1 MHSVHFDSSV
11 REWIMHPKRRLG
23 RTGIEVTPLC
33 FGGNVFGWT
42 ADKATSFALLDAF
55 LDAGCNFIDTADGYS
70 RWVEGHKGGESETI
84 LGEWFKARGNRDKV
98 VLATKIG
105 CDMGPGRQGLS
116 RQRIIAGVEDS
127 LKRLQTDYIDLYQTH
142 FDDEK
147 TPVEET
153 LEAYGT
159 LIKAGKVRCI
169 GTSNMSVPRLQES
182 LAASQ
187 RHGYPR
193 YESLQPEY
201 NLCERQRFESDYAS
215 LCAKEQIG
223 VIPYFSL
230 AAGFL
235 TGKYRSQAD
244 LEGRARAARAGRY
257 VNERGLRILDVLDGV
272 AAELGARPPQVA
284 LAWLM
289 ARPTVTA
296 PIASAT
302 SLTQLEELIGALEIV
317 LPSQAMVKLDAASA

>member
-1 MHSVHFDSSV
+1 MHRVRFDSSV
-11 REWIMHPKRRLG
+11 TEWIMHPKRRLG
-23 RTGIEVTPLC
+23 RTGLEVTPLC

-84 LGEWFKARGNRDKV
+84 LGEWFKARGSRDKV

-127 LKRLQTDYIDLYQTH
+127 LTRLQTDYIDLYQTH
-142 FDDEK
+142 FDDEN

-159 LIKAGKVRCI
+159 LVKAGKVRFI
-169 GTSNMSVPRLQES
+169 GTSNMSVARLQES
-182 LAASQ
+182 LTASQ
-187 RHGYPR
+187 SQGFPR

-201 NLCERQRFESDYAS
+201 NLCERQRFESDYAP

-257 VNERGLRILDVLDGV
+257 VNERGLRILEVLDGV
-272 AAELGARPPQVA
+272 AAELGARPAQVA

-302 SLTQLEELIGALEIV
+302 SLTQLEELIGALDIV

>member
-1 MHSVHFDSSV
+1 
-11 REWIMHPKRRLG
+11 MHPKRRLG

>member
-1 MHSVHFDSSV
+1 
-11 REWIMHPKRRLG
+11 MHPRRRLG
-23 RTGIEVTPLC
+23 RTSLEVTPLC

-116 RQRIIAGVEDS
+116 RERIVAGVEES
-127 LKRLQTDYIDLYQTH
+127 LTRLQTDYIDLYQTH
-142 FDDEK
+142 FDDET

-159 LIKAGKVRCI
+159 LVRAGKVRFI
-169 GTSNMSVPRLQES
+169 GTSNMSVARLQES

-187 RHGYPR
+187 SHGYPR

-201 NLCERQRFESDYAS
+201 NLCERQRFESDYAP
-215 LCAKEQIG
+215 LCAKEEIG

-257 VNERGLRILDVLDGV
+257 MNDRGLRILDALDGV
-272 AAELGARPPQVA
+272 AAERGATPAQVA

-302 SLTQLEELIGALEIV
+302 SLTQLEELVGALDLS
-317 LPSQAMVKLDAASA
+317 LPSEAMVKLDAAST

>member
-1 MHSVHFDSSV
+1 
-11 REWIMHPKRRLG
+11 MHPRRRLG
-23 RTGIEVTPLC
+23 RTSLEVTPLC

-116 RQRIIAGVEDS
+116 RERIVAGVEES
-127 LKRLQTDYIDLYQTH
+127 LTRLQTDYIDLYQTH
-142 FDDEK
+142 FDDET

-159 LIKAGKVRCI
+159 LVRAGKVRFI
-169 GTSNMSVPRLQES
+169 GTSNMSVARLQES

-187 RHGYPR
+187 SHGYPR

-201 NLCERQRFESDYAS
+201 NLCKRQRFESDYAP
-215 LCAKEQIG
+215 LCAKEEIG

-257 VNERGLRILDVLDGV
+257 MNDRGLRILDALDGV
-272 AAELGARPPQVA
+272 AAERGATPAQVA

-302 SLTQLEELIGALEIV
+302 SLTQLEELVGALDLS
-317 LPSQAMVKLDAASA
+317 LPSEAMVKLDAAST

>member
-1 MHSVHFDSSV
+1 MQQ
-11 REWIMHPKRRLG
+11 RRLG
-23 RTGIEVTPLC
+23 RSDLVVTPLC

-42 ADKATSFALLDAF
+42 ADRETSFRLLDAF
-55 LDAGCNFIDTADGYS
+55 LDAGCNFVDTADGYS

-84 LGEWFKARGNRDKV
+84 IGEWFAARGNRDKV

-116 RQRIIAGVEDS
+116 RERIISGVEDS
-127 LKRLQTDYIDLYQTH
+127 LRRLRTDYIDLYQTH
-142 FDDEK
+142 FDDED
-147 TPVEET
+147 TLVAET
-153 LEAYGT
+153 LEAYDT
-159 LIKAGKVRCI
+159 LVKAGKVRVI
-169 GTSNMSVPRLQES
+169 GASNMRIERLQES
-182 LAASQ
+182 LATSQ
-187 RHGYPR
+187 AQGLPR
-193 YESLQPEY
+193 YETLQPEY
-201 NLCERQRFESDYAS
+201 NLCERQAFESGFAP

-235 TGKYRSQAD
+235 TGKYRSEAD

-257 VNERGLRILDVLDGV
+257 VNERGFRILDAVDSV
-272 AAELGARPPQVA
+272 AADLGIKPAQVA

-289 ARPTVTA
+289 ARPPVVA

-302 SLTQLEELIGALEIV
+302 SLDQLAELTGALSVNLSSE
-317 LPSQAMVKLDAASA
+317 AMVKLDAASA

>member
-1 MHSVHFDSSV
+1 
-11 REWIMHPKRRLG
+11 MHPRRRLG
-23 RTGIEVTPLC
+23 RTSLEVTPLC

-116 RQRIIAGVEDS
+116 RERIVAGVEES
-127 LKRLQTDYIDLYQTH
+127 LTRLQTDYIDLYQTH
-142 FDDEK
+142 FDDET

-159 LIKAGKVRCI
+159 LVRAGKVRFI
-169 GTSNMSVPRLQES
+169 GTSNMSVARLQKS

-187 RHGYPR
+187 SHGYPR

-201 NLCERQRFESDYAS
+201 NLCERQRFESDYAP
-215 LCAKEQIG
+215 LCAKEEIG

-257 VNERGLRILDVLDGV
+257 MNDRGLRILDALDGV
-272 AAELGARPPQVA
+272 AAERGATPAQVA

-302 SLTQLEELIGALEIV
+302 SLTQLEELVGALDLS
-317 LPSQAMVKLDAASA
+317 LPSEAMVKLDAAST

>member
-1 MHSVHFDSSV
+1 
-11 REWIMHPKRRLG
+11 MHPKRRLG
-23 RTGIEVTPLC
+23 RTALEVTPLC

-55 LDAGCNFIDTADGYS
+55 VAAGCNFIDTADGYS

-98 VLATKIG
+98 VLATKIC

-127 LKRLQTDYIDLYQTH
+127 LTRLQTDYIDLYQTH
-142 FDDEK
+142 FDDEN

-159 LIKAGKVRCI
+159 LVKAGKVRFI
-169 GTSNMSVPRLQES
+169 GTSNMSVARLQES
-182 LAASQ
+182 LTASQ
-187 RHGYPR
+187 SHGYPR

-201 NLCERQRFESDYAS
+201 NLCERQRFESDYAP

-257 VNERGLRILDVLDGV
+257 VNERGLRILEVLDGV
-272 AAELGARPPQVA
+272 AAERGATPAQVA

-302 SLTQLEELIGALEIV
+302 SLTQLEELVSALDLT

>member
-1 MHSVHFDSSV
+1 
-11 REWIMHPKRRLG
+11 MHPRRRLG
-23 RTGIEVTPLC
+23 RTSLEVTPLC

-116 RQRIIAGVEDS
+116 RQRIVAGVEDS
-127 LKRLQTDYIDLYQTH
+127 LRRLQSDYIDLYQTH
-142 FDDEK
+142 FDDEA

-153 LEAYGT
+153 LEAYGS
-159 LIKAGKVRCI
+159 LVKAGKVRFI
-169 GTSNMSVPRLQES
+169 GTSNMSVARLQES
-182 LAASQ
+182 LAAS
-187 RHGYPR
+187 HSHDFPR
-193 YESLQPEY
+193 YETLQPEY
-201 NLCERQRFESDYAS
+201 NLCERQRFESDYAP

-257 VNERGLRILDVLDGV
+257 MNDRGLRILDALDGV
-272 AAELGARPPQVA
+272 AAERGATPAQVA

-302 SLTQLEELIGALEIV
+302 SLAQLEELVGALDLT
-317 LPSQAMVKLDAASA
+317 LPSEAMVKLDAAST

>member
-1 MHSVHFDSSV
+1 MQ
-11 REWIMHPKRRLG
+11 KRSLG
-23 RTGIEVTPLC
+23 RSELVVSPLC

-42 ADKATSFALLDAF
+42 ADRDMSFKLLDAF
-55 LDAGCNFIDTADGYS
+55 LDSGCNFIDTADGYS

-84 LGEWFKARGNRDKV
+84 LGEWFAARGNRDKV

-116 RQRIIAGVEDS
+116 RDRIITGVEDS
-127 LKRLQTDYIDLYQTH
+127 LRRLRTDYIDLYQTH
-142 FDDEK
+142 FDDED
-147 TPVEET
+147 TPVAET
-153 LEAYGT
+153 LEAYAT
-159 LIKAGKVRCI
+159 LVKAGKVRVI
-169 GTSNMSVPRLQES
+169 GTSNMSIERLQES

-187 RHGYPR
+187 AAGLPR
-193 YESLQPEY
+193 YETLQPEY
-201 NLCERQRFESDYAS
+201 NLCERQTFESTFAPF
-215 LCAKEQIG
+215 CAKEQIS

-257 VNERGLRILDVLDGV
+257 VNERGFRILDALDNV
-272 AAELGARPPQVA
+272 AAETGKTQAQVA

-302 SLTQLEELIGALEIV
+302 SLDQLAELVGALSLTLSSE
-317 LPSQAMVKLDAASA
+317 AMVKLDAAST

>member
-1 MHSVHFDSSV
+1 
-11 REWIMHPKRRLG
+11 MHPKRRLG
-23 RTGIEVTPLC
+23 RTGLEVTPLC

-127 LKRLQTDYIDLYQTH
+127 LTRLQTDYIDLYQTH
-142 FDDEK
+142 FDDEN

-159 LIKAGKVRCI
+159 LVKAGKVRFI
-169 GTSNMSVPRLQES
+169 GTSNMSVARLQES
-182 LAASQ
+182 LTASQ

-201 NLCERQRFESDYAS
+201 NLCERQRFESDYAP

-272 AAELGARPPQVA
+272 AAELGARPAQVA

-302 SLTQLEELIGALEIV
+302 SLTQLEELIGALDIV

>member
-1 MHSVHFDSSV
+1 
-11 REWIMHPKRRLG
+11 MHPRRRLG
-23 RTGIEVTPLC
+23 RTSLEVTPLC

-84 LGEWFKARGNRDKV
+84 LGEWFKARGNREKV

-116 RQRIIAGVEDS
+116 RDRIVAGVEES
-127 LKRLQTDYIDLYQTH
+127 LTRLQTDYIDLYQTH
-142 FDDEK
+142 FDDET

-159 LIKAGKVRCI
+159 LVRAGKVRFI
-169 GTSNMSVPRLQES
+169 GTSNMSVARLQES

-187 RHGYPR
+187 SHGYPR

-201 NLCERQRFESDYAS
+201 NLCERQRFESDYAP
-215 LCAKEQIG
+215 LCAKEEIG

-257 VNERGLRILDVLDGV
+257 MNDRGLRILDALDGV
-272 AAELGARPPQVA
+272 AAERGATPAQVA

-302 SLTQLEELIGALEIV
+302 SLTQLEELVGALDLS
-317 LPSQAMVKLDAASA
+317 LPSEAMVKLDAAST

>member
-1 MHSVHFDSSV
+1 
-11 REWIMHPKRRLG
+11 MHPKRRLG
-23 RTGIEVTPLC
+23 RTGLEVTPLC

-127 LKRLQTDYIDLYQTH
+127 LTRLQTDYIDLYQTH
-142 FDDEK
+142 FDDEN

-159 LIKAGKVRCI
+159 LVKAGKVRFI
-169 GTSNMSVPRLQES
+169 GTSNMSVARLQES
-182 LAASQ
+182 LTASQ
-187 RHGYPR
+187 SHGYPR

-201 NLCERQRFESDYAS
+201 NLCERQRFESDYAP

-272 AAELGARPPQVA
+272 AAELGARPAQVA

-302 SLTQLEELIGALEIV
+302 SLTQLEELIGALDIV